1 MSFMRHS
8 VEGSPQ
14 ILLKQQGYGDFMRH
28 SVEGSPQILLKQQG
42 YGYFSDMYDRITGKP
57 TFTPIRVPDAPDG
70 YFNANQRNPFDRN
83 ELTGNGL
90 SDVFNKAKSIMSEE
104 ASFFEKIKHLP
115 KEQKDKLLMEHIKN
129 KSGKVSD
136 TLHNLSMAFKV

>member
-14 ILLKQQGYGDFMRH
+14 ILLKQQGYGFFDD
-28 SVEGSPQILLKQQG
+28 V
-42 YGYFSDMYDRITGKP
+42 SDYITGKP
-57 TFTPIRVPDAPDG
+57 KFIPIKVPDASDG

-90 SDVFNKAKSIMSEE
+90 LSDAFRKAKSIMSEE

-129 KSGKVSD
+129 KNGKVSD

>member
-8 VEGSPQ
+8 VSGSPQ
-14 ILLKQQGYGDFMRH
+14 ILLKQQGYGFFDD
-28 SVEGSPQILLKQQG
+28 V
-42 YGYFSDMYDRITGKP
+42 SDYITGKP
-57 TFTPIRVPDAPDG
+57 KFTPIKAPDAPDG
-70 YFNANQRNPFDRN
+70 YFNAGQRNPFDRN

-90 SDVFNKAKSIMSEE
+90 SDVFNKAKSIMLEE